1 MKVCLYSRVSTRDQD
16 PELQLVP
23 LRAHAAQR
31 GWEVTCEFVD
41 RGFSGAKERRP
52 ALDRLMKGAWAGQ
65 FHAVVVWRFDRFARS
80 TKHLITALE
89 TFRSIKVG
97 FVSLQEQF
105 DTATPIGQAMFTII
119 GAMAQLERDI
129 IRERVRAGLDRARAR
144 GVRLGRPRVLASPGH
159 VAGLRSAGLS
169 LGAIARQVG
178 CSRSTVRRLLGAASR
193 TDTQDAKLMAPA
205 QREGT
210 AAE

>member
-1 MKVCLYSRVSTRDQD
+1 MKVCLYGRVSTRDQD

-31 GWEVTCEFVD
+31 GWEVTHEFVD

-52 ALDRLMKGAWAGQ
+52 SLDHLMKAAWTGQ
-65 FHAVVVWRFDRFARS
+65 FQAVVVWRFDRFARS

-89 TFRSIKVG
+89 TFRSINVG

-105 DTATPIGQAMFTII
+105 DTSTPIGQAMFTII

-144 GVRLGRPRVLASPGH
+144 GVQLGRPRVATGPGQ
-159 VAGLRSAGLS
+159 VAGLRRTGLS
-169 LGAIARQVG
+169 LGAIARRVG
-178 CSRSTVRRLLGAASR
+178 CSRSTVRRLLRAASR
-193 TDTQDAKLMAPA
+193 EDAQDAKVKASA
-205 QREGT
+205 QSDGT
-210 AAE
+210 VAG